1 MGVADPDRA
10 CPMRPN
16 DNVWRGGGAEA
27 LCGPGVW
34 SGGAVDS
41 MFAPMQDADQVLDI
55 TDEICPMTFV
65 RTRLALDRMQ
75 PGQVLLVMLRGDE
88 PVRNVPRTA
97 KEQGH
102 TVVAMETTSDGVTLL
117 RLRRGG

>member
-1 MGVADPDRA
+1 MTN
-10 CPMRPN
+10 C
-16 DNVWRGGGAEA
+16 GA
-27 LCGPGVW
+27 GGVW
-34 SGGAVDS
+34 LAATFDCIV
-41 MFAPMQDADQVLDI
+41 FPMQDADQVLDI
-55 TDEICPMTFV
+55 THEVCPMTFV

-75 PGQVLLVMLRGDE
+75 PGQVLLVKLRGDE

-102 TVVAMETTSDGVTLL
+102 DVVAMETTADGVTLL